1 MAEFIFKNLIKANGL
16 ENEYYVESAAT
27 STEEI
32 GNSIYPAAKHCLQVH
47 GIAFDPGKR
56 ARQVTSDDYESFDR
70 IVCMDELN
78 LRWLKRIIP
87 QDPEGKIRLL
97 MSYAGKARDVADPW
111 YTGDFTTAYNDILA
125 GCKGLLGK
133 AVEGLI

>member
-32 GNSIYPAAKHCLQVH
+32 GNSIYPAAKHCLQEH

-56 ARQVTSDDYESFDR
+56 ARQVTPDDYDGFDR

-133 AVEGLI
+133 AAEGLI